1 MSALRPL
8 ARGSAFGLATL
19 IVEKA
24 SALVLVVVLARTL
37 SPDDY
42 GRYSFVIAYLTLFQV
57 LADIG
62 LEPTL
67 LRRLSQTSHDRARWL
82 ANALGIRVALALS
95 SGFLAIV
102 LTPVAAPGQPDI
114 RLPVAIGAAGLL
126 FVGQPGFRAWLRSEL
141 RLDLVLR
148 VAVVTNVLLFVA
160 VGLVVWSGAGLV
172 GLFAGVSAAHLLGWV
187 AAGWIVRSRC
197 RVRLGFDRD
206 VWRPL
211 LVEAWPIGANIFV
224 IMLGLRIA
232 PVLLLSYGGPIDVGY
247 YASSMRLVEALN
259 LVGDGL
265 MLAVLPVFSQFA
277 TTNPDGLHALSR
289 VCSKIL
295 AVVLLMV
302 SLALTQLSA
311 DVLVILFGDDFRAAG
326 STLAVLSW
334 SALLAGVGTVYT
346 NLLIA
351 LGRQRVM
358 FGVNAVSA
366 VIQVGLQVF
375 LVSNYGLLGAA
386 TGIVVASAANHMALY
401 LLPATAP
408 WIRPCANAALPL
420 VGLALAVLGAGSLVP
435 GEGLLKATVLVVG
448 FVALALLLG
457 LFGRADLE
465 RLREAMSRD

>member
-1 MSALRPL
+1 MSGLRPL

-19 IVEKA
+19 VVEKV
-24 SALVLVVVLARTL
+24 SALVLVVLLARTL

-57 LADIG
+57 LADVG

-67 LRRLSQTSHDRARWL
+67 LRRLSQRSEDRARWL
-82 ANALGIRVALALS
+82 ANALGMRVALALG

-102 LTPVAAPGQPDI
+102 LTPVAAPGQPDV
-114 RLPVAIGAAGLL
+114 RVPVAIGAAGLL

-148 VAVVTNVLLFVA
+148 IVVVTNVLLFVA
-160 VGLVVWSGAGLV
+160 VGLVVWSGAGLAA
-172 GLFAGVSAAHLLGWV
+172 LFAGVSTAHLLGWAV
-187 AAGWIVRSRC
+187 AGWIVRSRGP
-197 RVRLGFDRD
+197 VRLGFDSD
-206 VWRPL
+206 VWRSL
-211 LVEAWPIGANIFV
+211 FGEAWPIGANMFV

-232 PVLLLSYGGPIDVGY
+232 PVLLMSYGGPVEVGY

-265 MLAVLPVFSQFA
+265 MLAVLPVFSRLA
-277 TTNPDGLHALSR
+277 TTNPEDLHALSR
-289 VCSKIL
+289 VCAKIL
-295 AVVLLMV
+295 AIVLAMV
-302 SLALTQLSA
+302 PLALSQLSG
-311 DVLVILFGDDFRAAG
+311 DVLAILFGDDFRAAG
-326 STLAVLSW
+326 ATLWVLSW
-334 SALLAGVGTVYT
+334 SALLAGVGTVYA

-351 LGRQRVM
+351 LGRQRAM

-366 VIQVGLQVF
+366 VVQVALQVF
-375 LVSNYGLLGAA
+375 LVSNFGLLGAA

-420 VGLALAVLGAGSLVP
+420 VALAAAVLGAGSLLP
-435 GEGLLKATVLVVG
+435 GEGLLKAIGLVGG
-448 FVALALLLG
+448 FGALALLLG
-457 LFGRADLE
+457 LFGRGDLDP
-465 RLREAMSRD
+465 LREVLSRD